1 MKVFDTFGDNL
12 TIPCASIIAPQT
24 LPLSGDP
31 CVIGRIVGVAN
42 QTGVSGGSIVVSTRG
57 VYNLPVTSVDG
68 AIAVGDTLYINKT
81 TAVISDDL
89 DGGVV
94 PFGVALDAVASGTHT
109 IRVKLFGQTN
119 AAVGS

>member
-1 MKVFDTFGDNL
+1 MKVFDSFGDNL
-12 TIPCASIIAPQT
+12 TIPVSSLVAPNS
-24 LPLSGDP
+24 PPKSGDP
-31 CVIGRIVGVAN
+31 CVCGRIAGVAN
-42 QTGVSGGSIVVSTRG
+42 ADGAVGGSVVVSTRG
-57 VYNLPVTSVDG
+57 VYNLSVTSVDG
-68 AIAVGDTLYINKT
+68 AIAVGATLYINIT

-119 AAVGS
+119 ANVGS